1 MSSGANSASYTIQTT
16 YSSNANVCPVC
27 HGSGWELFEKA
38 VPELYGNDI
47 AVYFAREC
55 QTCKGGHSSRV
66 EQVMKLSDI
75 PVSYYNKPYSAFS
88 WNIYKDDEGNPIDLS
103 KQEKFISSFLN
114 EYEKW
119 EKRGLGLYIWSGMK
133 GSGKSFLSSCICNEL
148 MKRYAMQTR
157 FVSAANLLD
166 IAKSGDP
173 EALDKYKR
181 NPIDLLCNC
190 KLLVIDDLGAKKAG
204 NEWMNDILF
213 QITDARMTKKL
224 VTIITSNIPMR
235 KLELDDRVC
244 DRINKLCQSIPLPNY
259 CVRAREA
266 NEDKAKFFKELGLT

>member
-1 MSSGANSASYTIQTT
+1 MSSEVSSASCTTQTAF
-16 YSSNANVCPVC
+16 SNNGNVCPVC
-27 HGSGWELFEKA
+27 HGSGWELYEKEA
-38 VPELYGNDI
+38 PEAYGNNI
-47 AVYFAREC
+47 PVWYAK
-55 QTCKGGHSSRV
+55 TCPFCRGGHDAKV
-66 EQVMKLSDI
+66 EQIRKAANI
-75 PVSYYNKPYSAFS
+75 PVSYYDKPYSDFR
-88 WNIYKDDEGNPIDLS
+88 WDIYKDDKGKVIDLS
-103 KQEKFISSFLN
+103 KQRNYVESFLN
-114 EYEKW
+114 DFKKW
-119 EKRGLGLYIWSGMK
+119 DDRGLGLYIWSEMK

-157 FVSAANLLD
+157 YISAANLLD
-166 IAKSGDP
+166 IAQSGDP
-173 EALDKYKR
+173 DSMNKYKR
-181 NPIDLLCNC
+181 NPIELLCNC

-204 NEWMNDILF
+204 NEWMNDLLF

-266 NEDKAKFFKELGLT
+266 NEDKAAFFKQLGLM